1 MSAPDDAR
9 QMLDMAEKDLRAL
22 QGMRD
27 REIFVDEV
35 FGFHAQQAI
44 EKSLKAWIAALGEAY
59 PLTHDIGDLLI
70 RLEDLGQDVEPFWD
84 LVGYTAFGAR
94 FRYQALEVDEADSI
108 ADRAAAIVEVQ
119 VLFEHAQRTVTGRI
133 A

>member
-22 QGMRD
+22 QGMRN
-27 REIFVDEV
+27 REIFADEV
-35 FGFHAQQAI
+35 FGLHAQQAV

-59 PLTHDIGDLLI
+59 SLTHDIGDLLI
-70 RLEDLGQDVEPFWD
+70 RLEDLGQDVGPFWD
-84 LVGYTAFGAR
+84 LVGYTAFGVR

-108 ADRAAAIVEVQ
+108 ADRAAAIAEVQ
-119 VLFEHAQRTVTGRI
+119 ALFEHARRTVTGRR